1 MLVIDKRT
9 PANIEYRE
17 LQLSGLVGT
26 RLVSLL
32 GSSIFAELAHG
43 NIQAELEFYLNT
55 WDIPNQTEL
64 HKFTGETYDA
74 ALELTKFCEGKKR
87 VAVCRDW
94 MNQTIY
100 MAEISNA
107 EQTIN

>member
-17 LQLSGLVGT
+17 LSISGLVGT

-32 GSSIFAELAHG
+32 GTSIFAELAHE
-43 NIQAELEFYLNT
+43 NIQAELEFYLNA
-55 WDIPNQTEL
+55 WDIPNQAEL
-64 HKFTGETYDA
+64 HQFTGETSDA

-94 MNQTIY
+94 MNLTIH
-100 MAEISNA
+100 MADISNV
-107 EQTIN
+107 EQTSN